1 MNLVDLRDSDLPF
14 LTELLNREGI
24 REQLFC
30 EDRPLR
36 QEQISEF
43 LYHTEPGTQ
52 AHVFG
57 IIEAEEM
64 VGCIAINNVHP
75 RTRSG
80 NITHMA
86 LSQWKYALESVRQLV
101 EYGFNTLNLNRI
113 ECRAYAD
120 NRVTPLLCRK
130 MGGTIEG
137 AARQAAYRKGEYVDI
152 VVWSLLK
159 SEWSNGRPGS

>member
-1 MNLVDLRDSDLPF
+1 MNLVGLRDSDLPF
-14 LTELLNREGI
+14 LTELLNREGV

-30 EDRPLR
+30 EDRPIR
-36 QEQISEF
+36 QEEVSDF
-43 LYHTEPGTQ
+43 LHATEIGTL

-57 IIEAEEM
+57 IMEKDDLI
-64 VGCIAINNVHP
+64 GCIAINNVHP

-86 LSQWKYALESVRQLV
+86 VAKWELALESVRQLV

-120 NRVTPLLCRK
+120 NRVTPLLCKK

-159 SEWSNGRPGS
+159 SEWSNGRSGS